1 MLNRIAQ
8 AFTGNGSKILGAGLA
23 VVGVVVSL
31 FMLHNEGKKAE
42 EAERKL
48 QQSRKD
54 IITGFKDVADDV
66 GRDLSK
72 NVRDFMAQNIDPLIA
87 GCDKQIKT
95 FEAQAAGE
103 QVKSEKLSALLKR
116 TENLIGEIQNA

>member
-1 MLNRIAQ
+1 
-8 AFTGNGSKILGAGLA
+8 
-23 VVGVVVSL
+23 
-31 FMLHNEGKKAE
+31 MLHREGKKAE

-54 IITGFKDVADDV
+54 IMTGFKDIADDV

-72 NVRDFMAQNIDPLIA
+72 NARDFMTQNIDPLIA

-95 FEAQAAGE
+95 FEAQSAGE
-103 QVKSEKLSALLKR
+103 QVKSEKLAALLQR